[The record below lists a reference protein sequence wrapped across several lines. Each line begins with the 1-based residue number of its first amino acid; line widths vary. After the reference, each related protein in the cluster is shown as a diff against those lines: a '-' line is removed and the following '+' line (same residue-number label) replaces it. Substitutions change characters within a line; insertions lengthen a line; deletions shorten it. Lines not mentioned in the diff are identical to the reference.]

1 MNKLFLLLL
10 TTIFLGSCSN
20 KDNNMKKDYPVKPVA
35 FTNVKFTDN
44 FWLPRLDT
52 NRIIS
57 IPYDFKKCE
66 ETHRIDNFAI
76 AGGLQKG
83 SFTGIRYNDS
93 DVFKVIEGA
102 SYSLNIHPDPELEKY
117 LDDLIAKIAAA
128 QEDDGYL
135 YTCRTINPDSLPS
148 YTGETKWSQLKD
160 SHELYNIGH
169 MYEAA
174 VAYFQATGKK
184 TLLDVAIKSANLVDK
199 IFGPGE
205 DQLHGVP
212 GHQEIEIGLVKL
224 YRVTAD
230 EKYLKL
236 AKYFLDQRGNAA
248 GHKLYVYGE
257 DGNNKIY
264 TQDHKP
270 VTEQFEAV
278 GHAVRA
284 VYMYSGMADIAAL
297 TNDKKYNS
305 AIDLLWNNV
314 VSKKLYITGGIGS
327 KHSGEAFGEN
337 YDLPNLSAYNE
348 TCAAVANMLWNQRMF
363 LLNGDAKYID
373 VLERT
378 LYNGFLSGVS
388 IHGDKFFYPNPL
400 ESDGSHQRKPWF
412 SCSCCPT
419 NVVRFLPS
427 LPGYVYAHTKD
438 DLFINLYIGN
448 KANINMNFGEI
459 IVSQSTDYPWNG
471 NVKINIEPETK
482 SKFTVSLR
490 IPGWAQ
496 NKPVPSDLYHYMKE
510 SDQKPVIKINNKET
524 KYNITNGYAKINRQW
539 EKGDII
545 EIDFPMPVRKVVAHE
560 KVKEDKGKFSVERGP
575 LVYCAEWIDNGGKVR
590 NLLLD
595 KNTDFTYEYKEN
607 LIKGINIL
615 KGKSKSLSINKSDN
629 TATET
634 EQNFIAVPYYAWAHR
649 GNGEMAV
656 WFPYEKSA
664 ANPTPPPTI
673 ASEAKV
679 SASYIHDQILAVN
692 DQLIPKNSNDHE
704 IPRLTFWDH
713 KGTTEWVQY
722 DFKEETTIS
731 HIHIY
736 WFDDG
741 PDGGC
746 RVPETWK
753 VTYLKNGVRKEIS
766 KHGEYPVLKD
776 EFTTIEISSIKT
788 KSVKLEVKL
797 QEGFSG
803 GILEWKLD

>member
-1 MNKLFLLLL
+1 MKKLNLLLL
-10 TTIFLGSCSN
+10 ATILTVSCTN
-20 KDNNMKKDYPVKPVA
+20 KDNSIRDYPVKPVA
-35 FTNVKFTDN
+35 FTDVKFTDD

-52 NRIIS
+52 NRIIT
-57 IPYDFKKCE
+57 IPYDFRKCE
-66 ETHRIDNFAI
+66 ETNRIDNFAI

-83 SFTGIRYNDS
+83 SFVGIRYNDS

-102 SYSLNIHPDPELEKY
+102 SYSLNIYPDPELEKY

-135 YTCRTINPDSLPS
+135 FTCRTINPDSLPRH
-148 YTGETKWSQLKD
+148 TGETRWSQLKD

-174 VAYFQATGKK
+174 VAYYQATGKRS
-184 TLLDVAIKSANLVDK
+184 LLDVAIKSANLVDEV
-199 IFGPGE
+199 FGPGK

-224 YRVTAD
+224 YRVTGD

-236 AKYFLDQRGNAA
+236 AKYFLDQRGNAG
-248 GHKLYVYGE
+248 GHELYVYGE
-257 DGNNKIY
+257 DGNNKVY
-264 TQDHKP
+264 TQDHEP
-270 VTEQFEAV
+270 VIEQSEAV

-297 TNDKKYNS
+297 TDDINYNK
-305 AIDLLWNNV
+305 AVDELWNNV
-314 VSKKLYITGGIGS
+314 VSKKLYITGGIGA
-327 KHSGEAFGEN
+327 KHAGEAFGDN
-337 YDLPNLSAYNE
+337 YYLPNLSAYNE
-348 TCAAVANMLWNQRMF
+348 TCAAIANMLWNQRMF
-363 LLNGDAKYID
+363 LLNGDAEYID

-388 IHGDKFFYPNPL
+388 IYGDKFFYPNPL
-400 ESDGSHQRKPWF
+400 ESDGSHERKPWF

-419 NVVRFLPS
+419 NVARFLPS

-448 KANINMNFGEI
+448 KANINMNSGEI
-459 IVSQSTDYPWNG
+459 IISQSTNYPWDG
-471 NVKINIEPETK
+471 NVKINIEPESK
-482 SKFTVSLR
+482 SKFTISLR

-496 NKPVPSDLYHYMKE
+496 NKPVPSDLYYYMNTF
-510 SDQKPVIKINNKET
+510 DQKPVIKINSKET
-524 KYNITNGYAKINRQW
+524 KYTVNKGYAKINRRW

-545 EIDFPMPVRKVVAHE
+545 EINFPMPVRKVIANE
-560 KVKEDKGKFSVERGP
+560 KVEEDNGKFSIERGP
-575 LVYCAEWIDNGGKVR
+575 IVYCAEWVDNGGKVR

-595 KNTDFTYEYKEN
+595 KDADFTYEYKEN
-607 LIKGINIL
+607 LIDGVNIL
-615 KGKSKSLSINKSDN
+615 EGTSKSLIIDKSGN
-629 TATET
+629 STIEK
-634 EQNFIAVPYYAWAHR
+634 EQNFVAIPYYAWAHR
-649 GNGEMAV
+649 GSGEMTV
-656 WFPYEKSA
+656 WFPYEKST
-664 ANPTPPPTI
+664 ANPNLPPTI
-673 ASEAKV
+673 ASESKV
-679 SASYIHDQILAVN
+679 SASYIHDQITAVN
-692 DQLIPKNSNDHE
+692 DQTNPKNSNDHE

-722 DFKEETTIS
+722 DFEEETTIS

-741 PDGGC
+741 PQGGC
-746 RVPETWK
+746 RVPETWR
-753 VTYLKNGVRKEIS
+753 VLYLKNGEWKEIS

-776 EFTTIEISSIKT
+776 EFTSIEISSIKT
-788 KSVKLEVKL
+788 KSLKLEIEL
-797 QEGFSG
+797 QENFSG

>member
-1 MNKLFLLLL
+1 MKNLLLLLL
-10 TTIFLGSCSN
+10 TTALIGSCSSSDN
-20 KDNNMKKDYPVKPVA
+20 KTKDYPVMPVA

-52 NRIIS
+52 NRIIT
-57 IPYDFKKCE
+57 IPYDFNKCE

-76 AGGLQKG
+76 AGGLLKG
-83 SFTGIRYNDS
+83 SFVGIRYNDS

-117 LDDLIAKIAAA
+117 LDDLIVKIAAA

-135 YTCRTINPDSLPS
+135 YTCRTINPDSLPR
-148 YTGETKWSQLKD
+148 YTGKTKWSQLKD

-174 VAYFQATGKK
+174 VAYYQATGKES
-184 TLLDVAIKSANLVDK
+184 LLDVAIKSANLIDEV
-199 IFGPGE
+199 FGPGE
-205 DQLHGVP
+205 NQLHGVP

-224 YRVTAD
+224 YRITSD

-236 AKYFLDQRGNAA
+236 AKYFLDQRGNAD
-248 GHKLYVYGE
+248 GHQLYVYGE
-257 DGNNKIY
+257 DGNNKNY

-270 VTEQFEAV
+270 VIEQSEAV

-284 VYMYSGMADIAAL
+284 VYMYTGMADIAAL
-297 TNDKKYNS
+297 TNDEKYNT
-305 AIDLLWNNV
+305 AIDNLWNNV

-327 KHSGEAFGEN
+327 MHAGEAFGEN
-337 YDLPNLSAYNE
+337 YYLPNLSAYNE

-388 IHGDKFFYPNPL
+388 IHGDRFFYPNPL

-412 SCSCCPT
+412 DCSCCPT
-419 NVVRFLPS
+419 NVARFLPS
-427 LPGYVYAHTKD
+427 LPGYVYANTEN

-448 KANINMNFGEI
+448 EANINMNFGDMWI
-459 IVSQSTDYPWNG
+459 SQSTNYPWDG
-471 NVKINIEPETK
+471 NVKIKIEPEIE

-496 NKPVPSDLYHYMKE
+496 NKPVPSDLYAFMNE
-510 SDQKPVIKINNKET
+510 SNQKAIIKINNEEI
-524 KYNITNGYAKINRQW
+524 KYKIDKGYAKINRQW
-539 EKGDII
+539 EKGDVI
-545 EIDFPMPVRKVVAHE
+545 ELNLPMPIRKVIANE
-560 KVKEDKGKFSVERGP
+560 KVMEDNGKFSIERGP
-575 LVYCAEWIDNGGKVR
+575 IVYCAEWIDNGGKVR

-595 KNTDFTYEYKEN
+595 KNTDFTYEFNEN
-607 LIKGINIL
+607 LINGVNVIKGI
-615 KGKSKSLSINKSDN
+615 SKSLSIDKSGN
-629 TATET
+629 STIEN
-634 EQNFIAVPYYAWAHR
+634 EQNLTAIPYYAWAHR
-649 GNGEMAV
+649 GNGEMTV

-664 ANPTPPPTI
+664 ANPILPPTI
-673 ASEAKV
+673 ASESKV

-692 DQLIPKNSNDHE
+692 DQLNPKNSNDHDV
-704 IPRLTFWDH
+704 PRLTFWDH

-722 DFKEETTIS
+722 DFKEERTIS
-731 HIHIY
+731 NIHIY

-753 VTYLKNGVRKEIS
+753 VTYLKNGEWKEIS
-766 KHGEYPVLKD
+766 THGEYPVLKD
-776 EFTTIEISSIKT
+776 EFTSIEISNVKT
-788 KSVKLEVKL
+788 ISMKLEVKL
-797 QEGFSG
+797 QESFSA